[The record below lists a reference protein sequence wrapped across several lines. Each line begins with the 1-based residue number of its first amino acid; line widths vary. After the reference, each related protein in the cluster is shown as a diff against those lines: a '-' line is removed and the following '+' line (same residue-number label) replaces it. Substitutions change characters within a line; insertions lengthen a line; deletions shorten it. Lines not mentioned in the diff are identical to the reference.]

1 MIMNTRAASK
11 RPLTDFH
18 SHLLPAMD
26 DGARDTD
33 TALEMLRRSA
43 QQGVDTVCATP
54 HFYWGEDTV
63 DTFLERRTAA
73 VERLSPHLT
82 EELPA
87 LRLGAEVLV
96 REGISRL
103 DLRPLCL
110 EGTSVLLVEL
120 PFMRAPY
127 WLVEELESVV
137 YDQSL
142 TLMLAHLDRYMPWYS
157 AKSLEPLL
165 DLPDTIVQLN
175 SESLTDRRAL
185 RGLVKWLP
193 EHPRLVLGSD
203 MHDLRHR
210 APDWERMVQTLSRHR
225 TGRDWLARAE
235 ATADEI
241 NDPILL

>member
-1 MIMNTRAASK
+1 MIMNTRATSD

-18 SHLLPAMD
+18 SHCLPALD
-26 DGARDTD
+26 DGARDVE

-63 DTFLERRTAA
+63 ESFLEQRTAA

-82 EELPA
+82 EDLPT

-96 REGISRL
+96 REGISRV

-127 WLVEELESVV
+127 WLVEELESIV

-157 AKSLEPLL
+157 AKELTPLL
-165 DLPDTIVQLN
+165 DLPDTVVQLN
-175 SESLTDRRAL
+175 GESLADRRAL

-193 EHPRLVLGSD
+193 DCPRMVLGSD
-203 MHDLRHR
+203 MHSVHRRPPDLER
-210 APDWERMVQTLSRHR
+210 AVHTLSRHR
-225 TGRDWLARAE
+225 VGRDWWARVE
-235 ATADEI
+235 RTANSI
-241 NDPILL
+241 V